1 VSPGL
6 GQGMGEWVVERSH
19 APAGAQARVAGQ
31 AAVWMRPEPGP
42 VSGWAPASTSAL
54 GTEAQGVPRPGSV
67 RVPGPGLVPGPES
80 GAKPLGRVKQEE
92 GMQDAPERQGGNPAA
107 VRPAGRG
114 GA

>member
-1 VSPGL
+1 MSPGL
-6 GQGMGEWVVERSH
+6 GQGMVAWVMERPH

-42 VSGWAPASTSAL
+42 VSGWAPASVMGA
-54 GTEAQGVPRPGSV
+54 EAQGVPRPGLE
-67 RVPGPGLVPGPES
+67 RVPGPGLVPVLES
-80 GAKPLGRVKQEE
+80 GAKALGWVKQEE